1 MKKNN
6 YLVSKKYVIYV
17 QKRFNTVDDNKNI
30 TSEIVAIPLENIEEL
45 LMIFAI

>member
-1 MKKNN
+1 MLYMCKKG
-6 YLVSKKYVIYV
+6 
-17 QKRFNTVDDNKNI
+17 FNTVDDNKNI